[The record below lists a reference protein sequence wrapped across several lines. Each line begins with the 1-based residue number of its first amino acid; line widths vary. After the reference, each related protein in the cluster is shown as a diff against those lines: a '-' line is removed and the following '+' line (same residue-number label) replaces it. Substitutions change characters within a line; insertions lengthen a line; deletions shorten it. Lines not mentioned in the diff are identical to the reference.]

1 MFHALML
8 KLGAS
13 AIGRWLHAAASG
25 DKGPGLQKVYLWL
38 QGKKTWTGMLL
49 AAVAVGLASQGH
61 GDAGDYVLLV
71 AGILIPV
78 GLADKAWQTAPTSFA
93 QQRWF
98 VFLRDHWPTIGL
110 AVTTAAGYLTTCSAE
125 TAAIT
130 AHLHLTCA
138 QALVAVG
145 VVGSFGGWLV
155 GAAALAKAP
164 RGLKLQV
171 FQQAPVE

>member
-13 AIGRWLHAAASG
+13 FVGSWLHAAASG
-25 DKGPGLQKVYLWL
+25 DKGPAIQRFYLWL
-38 QGKKTWTGMLL
+38 QGKKTWTGVLL
-49 AAVAVGLASQGH
+49 AAVAVALASQGH
-61 GDAGDYVLLV
+61 GDAADYVLLA

-78 GLADKAWQTAPTSFA
+78 GLADKAWQTAPASLVQHA
-93 QQRWF
+93 WF
-98 VFLRDHWPTIGL
+98 VFLRDKWPVIASALG
-110 AVTTAAGYLTTCSAE
+110 TAGVYLTTCSAE

-130 AHLHLTCA
+130 AKLHMTCS
-138 QALVAVG
+138 QALTYLTIFGAV
-145 VVGSFGGWLV
+145 GGWLV

-171 FQQAPVE
+171 FQNGEES